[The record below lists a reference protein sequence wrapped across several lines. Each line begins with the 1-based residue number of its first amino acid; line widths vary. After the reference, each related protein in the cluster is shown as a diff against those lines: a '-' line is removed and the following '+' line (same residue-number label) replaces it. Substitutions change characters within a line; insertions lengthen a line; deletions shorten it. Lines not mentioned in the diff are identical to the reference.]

1 MAKKVGT
8 VALGPLRYQ
17 CGHVGF
23 QEVACCPCVM
33 AVSMDTVNLKGVTD
47 GHFVVVKG
55 KQTGIVAQKLK
66 TKILV
71 VFNKI
76 LEKFH

>member
-1 MAKKVGT
+1 
-8 VALGPLRYQ
+8 
-17 CGHVGF
+17 
-23 QEVACCPCVM
+23 M

-76 LEKFH
+76 LEKFHWTLLNQDKLVIVNLYFFPDDVLLCYIKKNI